1 MDIERALNEFG
12 SKQGVSG
19 GNGVTTYAPEVTRT
33 SGRMRG
39 RKNLENFEKV
49 FIGVSGLALIYG
61 LWVWRTT
68 STTDPEFPIRK
79 NQALLT
85 LVLFLGAIS
94 SAIRSRFS
102 VSPTSLLIGTA
113 MMLPLV
119 GMAIFLC
126 WRLLKAYQNQPKTP
140 KS

>member
-1 MDIERALNEFG
+1 MRESQAGG
-12 SKQGVSG
+12 SD
-19 GNGVTTYAPEVTRT
+19 
-33 SGRMRG
+33 
-39 RKNLENFEKV
+39 NLEIFEKI

-61 LWVWRTT
+61 FWVWRTT
-68 STTDPEFPIRK
+68 TANDPEFPIRK

-94 SAIRSRFS
+94 SAIRSHFS
-102 VSPTSLLIGTA
+102 DNPTSLLVGTA
-113 MMLPLV
+113 LMLPFV

-126 WRLLKAYQNQPKTP
+126 WRLLKAFQNQQGTP

>member
-1 MDIERALNEFG
+1 MSD
-12 SKQGVSG
+12 
-19 GNGVTTYAPEVTRT
+19 RT
-33 SGRMRG
+33 RG

-68 STTDPEFPIRK
+68 SATDPEFPIRK

-113 MMLPLV
+113 MMLPFV

-126 WRLLKAYQNQPKTP
+126 WLAFESLSKPTENSKILESSTDVFVVDSS
-140 KS
+140 K